1 MGLFC
6 GMQLAVWYSG
16 IHFFGGQ
23 PFRGNMGTSWGPQ
36 LTRWYHPPAVLCLF
50 WDMLGLGSDSFE
62 IVVIYIYIYLCIYVV
77 CICKCIC
84 IFICICMYVENIN
97 YYYYY
102 YLYIY
107 SIFTLCAYCIAYISL
122 YIYAHHHSIW
132 THQPHPTYHSPV
144 CESLS
149 FFLLGMHQL
158 SWLSWLIFHNWG
170 TPDLTRL

>member
-62 IVVIYIYIYLCIYVV
+62 IVVIYIYVCIYVV

-84 IFICICMYVENIN
+84 IFICICIYVENIN

-122 YIYAHHHSIW
+122 YIYICIYMHIIIPYEPTSPIQPIIRQSVNPCRFSSWGCINWVGCLGSSSI
-132 THQPHPTYHSPV
+132 TGVHQ
-144 CESLS
+144 
-149 FFLLGMHQL
+149 
-158 SWLSWLIFHNWG
+158 I
-170 TPDLTRL
+170 